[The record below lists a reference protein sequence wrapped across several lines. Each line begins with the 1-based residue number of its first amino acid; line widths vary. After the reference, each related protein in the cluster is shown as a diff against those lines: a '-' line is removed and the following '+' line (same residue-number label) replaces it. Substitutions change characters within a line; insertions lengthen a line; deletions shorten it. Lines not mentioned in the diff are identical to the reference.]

1 MHAHFIAFITVSNG
15 AFMFFLIF
23 ENSVLGVLG
32 VCEHHP
38 FVYIYM
44 SVAHPILL
52 RQSHLCVCV
61 NRTVVRIGRKNIHRD
76 KKSQAEQLLCFIHT
90 TLHTTLQIA
99 IQ

>member
-1 MHAHFIAFITVSNG
+1 
-15 AFMFFLIF
+15 MFFLIF

-61 NRTVVRIGRKNIHRD
+61 NRTVVRIGRKNITVI
-76 KKSQAEQLLCFIHT
+76 KKVKWNNYLVLFTQHC
-90 TLHTTLQIA
+90 
-99 IQ
+99 IQHYK